1 MKVYHVCGPK
11 KLAAY
16 QRAGRIKGPVRAWA
30 DIFEAVRFSIS
41 TGRPIILR
49 LHFPDDAM
57 RLPGHGGNAVY
68 LDADFP
74 LPESLI
80 AGRSDDVI
88 ADPPLYLRVRV
99 EDCLRA
105 DTMSI
110 PLSRLPLLWHDSY
123 CRVHLEIGKVK
134 ARIAECPTPEMCV
147 ALEAAIIRE
156 ISTQRSAC
164 PDDGIIDVDK
174 IVVSKL
180 PELLSDV
187 SAVCSVHEEVDA

>member
-11 KLAAY
+11 KLATY

-49 LHFPDDAM
+49 LHFPDNAS
-57 RLPGHGGNAVY
+57 RLPGHGGNAVC
-68 LDADFP
+68 LAADFP

-80 AGRSDDVI
+80 AGRSDDVM
-88 ADPPLYLRVRV
+88 ADSPLYLRARV
-99 EDCLRA
+99 EDCLRT
-105 DTMSI
+105 DTMTI

-123 CRVHLEIGKVK
+123 CRVYLEIGKVK

-156 ISTQRSAC
+156 IGIQRSVC

-174 IVVSKL
+174 IVASKF
-180 PELLSDV
+180 PEILSDV
-187 SAVCSVHEEVDA
+187 PAVCYAHEKGDA